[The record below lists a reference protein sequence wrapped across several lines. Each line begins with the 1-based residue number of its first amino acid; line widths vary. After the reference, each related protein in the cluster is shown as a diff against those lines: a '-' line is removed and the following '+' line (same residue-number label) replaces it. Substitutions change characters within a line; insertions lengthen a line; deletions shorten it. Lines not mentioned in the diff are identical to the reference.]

1 MNKRIIRDRLRLL
14 GALLFFWLY
23 IPHFTIFA
31 MGGARKGL

>member
-14 GALLFFWLY
+14 GALFFFWLY
-23 IPHFTIFA
+23 IPHCAIFA